1 MTQYVRPA
9 QAFGAVSA
17 AIAQNASPESTNQNR
32 LHKRLTAKLGVKKGT
47 TQYGTIRSL
56 NTNERHLAMPD
67 NVYAAAVAAG
77 VDFSDAQ
84 YNSSTAAGSYANTS
98 EIPPM
103 PNDGL
108 RKQAIVGVGNSLLQ
122 SQIGAAKYTEFN
134 DPRNRMWS
142 KGLSSTG
149 LSSFI
154 TPLSSSLYTYLPST
168 APRGPEFIRTDRLAH
183 EKSRIIF
190 NFGRDSGRLR
200 NIPGY
205 TYSQG
210 YNWVDNFGQMQ
221 GMVTYPGQQV
231 VLHLFMSM
239 SNDIKYADDNSNPGL
254 APVPGSSPNA
264 IDDCLK
270 PFLALFKAEYPGTSA
285 ERKVIYT
292 VEAARSTDTVLNGK
306 FNTLANYLIAN
317 KVALGIDFVID
328 TREITVGGVKVL
340 DCRTPTNS
348 TNSTY
353 YQGDGVHFTPAVPI
367 IFDPIFAAAYDAC
380 LGFPIPSQ
388 YASIIV

>member
-9 QAFGAVSA
+9 QAFAAVSA
-17 AIAQNASPESTNQNR
+17 AVAQNASPEATNQNR
-32 LHKRLTAKLGVKKGT
+32 LQRRIAARVGAKKGT
-47 TQYGTIRSL
+47 TQYGTLRSL
-56 NTNERHLAMPD
+56 TNERHLAMID
-67 NVYAAAVAAG
+67 SVYATLVAAG

-84 YNSSTAAGSYANTS
+84 YNSATPAGSYTNTS
-98 EIPPM
+98 EIPPL

-108 RKQAIVGVGNSLLQ
+108 RKQVIIGIGNSLFQ
-122 SQIGAAKYTEFN
+122 SQIGASGAHPEFS

-142 KGLSSTG
+142 KGISGG

-154 TPLSSSLYTYLPST
+154 TPVSSSLYTYQPTT
-168 APRGPEFIRTDRLAH
+168 APRGPEFIRTDRIAH

-210 YNWVDNFGQMQ
+210 YNWYDNFGQMQ
-221 GMVTYPGQQV
+221 GMVTYPGQQLV
-231 VLHLFMSM
+231 AHFFMAM

-254 APVPGSSPNA
+254 AAVPGSSPNA
-264 IDDCLK
+264 IDDAFK
-270 PFLALFKAEYPGTSA
+270 PFLALFKAEYPGSSA
-285 ERKVIYT
+285 ERKVLYT
-292 VEAARSTDTVLNGK
+292 IEAARTTDSALNAK

-317 KVALGIDFVID
+317 KVSLGIDFIID
-328 TREITVGGVKVL
+328 TREITVGGVKVF
-340 DCRTPTNS
+340 DCRTPSVTTN
-348 TNSTY
+348 TTY
-353 YQGDGVHFTPAVPI
+353 YQTDGIHFTPLTPT